1 MLIPFSTN
9 NRLSHTP
16 TANYVLIIV
25 NVIIY
30 LIPFIA
36 AGVGS
41 LFSNPPEDYAG
52 DPKIYFYNIAQ
63 GIIKSFM
70 LHSERPQLHEFIS
83 YAFLHAS
90 FAHILGNMF
99 FLWLFGNN
107 VNDRLGH
114 TGYVILYLGGAVF
127 SGLGH
132 AYFELSPV
140 LGASGAVA
148 AVTGAYMVLFPKTY
162 VNVLIWFLII
172 TTIEVQAL
180 WFILFKLIILD
191 NVIPRQFP
199 QQFTDN
205 IAYGAHLAGYAYGI
219 AVPMLMLSL
228 KLLPHSHFDL
238 WALTQRWHRRQQF
251 SHSVNRGDDPFR
263 GISKDKKTVYAKV
276 KGSHKPDP
284 HAEQISQLRGEVS
297 TAVYAGDFES
307 AATIYQRIL
316 RLDPNQLLPQ
326 QQQLDISNKLMEI
339 GQHGDAA
346 RGYELFLEK
355 FANYPFI
362 EQIRLMLG
370 LLYSRYLAEP
380 TKAKENLLLAMKGLT
395 DAGQRQMCS
404 EELAKLDGEA

>member
-9 NRLSHTP
+9 NRFSRTP

-41 LFSNPPEDYAG
+41 LFSSPPEDYPG
-52 DPKIYFYNIAQ
+52 DPKLYFYNISQ
-63 GIIKSFM
+63 GILKSFM

-83 YAFLHAS
+83 YAFLHAG

-148 AVTGAYMVLFPKTY
+148 AITGAYMVLFPKTY

-251 SHSVNRGDDPFR
+251 SHVADQNNSPFR
-263 GISKDKKTVYAKV
+263 NVSKGKKTVCAKV
-276 KGSHKPDP
+276 KATQKTDP
-284 HAEQISQLRGEVS
+284 HAERISQLRSEIS

-307 AATIYQRIL
+307 ATAAYKRIL
-316 RLDPNQLLPQ
+316 RLDPNQYLPQ

-339 GQHGDAA
+339 GQHEDAA
-346 RGYELFLEK
+346 RGYELFLGAYTK
-355 FANYPFI
+355 YPFI

-380 TKAKENLLLAMKGLT
+380 TKAKENLEMAMKGLT
-395 DAGQRQMCS
+395 DAGQQQMCS
-404 EELAKLDGEA
+404 EELQKLSTGT